1 MITAPMAPY
10 KLLQKYGPQSQ
21 PQFRPFAPAKI
32 GGALGNNFDPGW
44 RQNIPQPQNMPMP
57 QQVKNRMAQGM
68 ADAIGGSLG
77 GYNPQGAAGGE
88 AKRMGGMKSQKGIL
102 SAVAANPAQF
112 RQALRKR

>member
-10 KLLQKYGPQSQ
+10 KLLQKYGP

-44 RQNIPQPQNMPMP
+44 RQNIPQPQ
-57 QQVKNRMAQGM
+57 QVKNRMAQGM
-68 ADAIGGSLG
+68 ADAIGGIAG